1 MSIESFDVTFVL
13 VSSKMD
19 CTIFFERD
27 GFILDLCALVS
38 FEFVYVHI
46 FKLNQEKHA
55 YLEYTYRL
63 VAYKQKYESSIS
75 YFVSPLASHPIFPK
89 VMSSKHKTLL
99 LS

>member
-1 MSIESFDVTFVL
+1 MGLQIIS
-13 VSSKMD
+13 
-19 CTIFFERD
+19 ERD

-63 VAYKQKYESSIS
+63 VAYMQKYESSIS
-75 YFVSPLASHPIFPK
+75 YYVSPVASHLIFPK